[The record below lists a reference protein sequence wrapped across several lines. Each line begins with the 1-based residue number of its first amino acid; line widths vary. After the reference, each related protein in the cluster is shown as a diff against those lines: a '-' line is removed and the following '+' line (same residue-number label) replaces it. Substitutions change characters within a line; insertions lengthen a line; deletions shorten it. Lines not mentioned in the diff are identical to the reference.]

1 MPNLKIFLTVFFFVA
16 ILVTGLEYLPKFYA
30 QTVAQTIEVK
40 PSLES
45 TEKIE
50 EKALKNKEETKRTQ
64 AGYSIVGYFLLLSLL
79 LYIKIL
85 IQRPKKIESK

>member
-1 MPNLKIFLTVFFFVA
+1 MPNLKIFLTVVFCVA

-30 QTVAQTIEVK
+30 QPITQTINAK

-45 TEKIE
+45 AEKME
-50 EKALKNKEETKRTQ
+50 EKMLKDKEESKRTHM
-64 AGYSIVGYFLLLSLL
+64 GYSIVGYFLLLSLL

-85 IQRPKKIESK
+85 IQRPKRLE